1 MHLEQAPAEQ
11 PLPPTSSA
19 TDGARLRVL
28 AVLRTLRWAYA
39 HIGEVSPH
47 LGAASARLI
56 EQAAAVWPEAGELD
70 GLLGALFAL
79 DLSSGDARMAVLEA
93 ALAEAERLL
102 PEAAAPL
109 AAPPRAPRAGRS
121 EPEPRPAR
129 SDRAP
134 REDRPGRSDRPG
146 RERRGRG
153 EERPEGRVEARPE
166 PRAADERFEERG
178 DGRRRRERRPVEA
191 PTPLSPEEQAA
202 QALAAQLKAEESQ
215 RRALD
220 HELDDADGR
229 RRRARRQRLEV
240 AAPPPPP
247 EPLPLGHPEG
257 TGQPLSVLGLADPE
271 DLEALEAAG
280 VHSVADLLCQPPVQQ
295 VRVARGE
302 LEGSSREAAA
312 VWRGRVLC
320 RSLRLS
326 GHGRVWELALALHG
340 EVRLACRWVGRV
352 PRGWAQWEV
361 GAEVGVVGVLSD
373 TDDGLVLYQGEP
385 VGIDGRGSGVLPEY
399 DIPDVD
405 DVLVR
410 DLVAAGLERFAGALE
425 DILPASLLE
434 AQRLLSIDEAL
445 RDAHF
450 PANASGRGRVRMAFE
465 ELLLLQIG
473 VAWRAGKGQV
483 ERGHS
488 HKALHDGVGQL
499 EHQHSISLDDAQEA
513 AFCEIR
519 RDLLRPRPMVRLL
532 QGDVGAG
539 KGLVAL
545 FSAVVVANN
554 GGQVAVVAPDA
565 LAAERRFLYAE
576 GLLRSIGITA
586 LFVGDAPDHAQLDAI
601 RRGEAQV
608 VYGTAQLLQ
617 GDLGWKRLGLV
628 IAEER
633 GPYGTVTPGTI
644 RTKGTRPDLLVITR
658 APIPSSLACTVFGDF
673 DVSVVA
679 ATERPRVH
687 VEVMAATER
696 EKAYGHL
703 RTLLAAG
710 RQAYVAFPVQDGRDL
725 LSVQDALRMAKA
737 LQAEFLEG
745 AKVGVYCSAMS
756 REERSRVF
764 DDFQHRRIDVLVCTT
779 FIEDAPPVA
788 NAAGLV
794 VEYADLNDMIRLHRL
809 RTHVAYGNAAGL
821 CCFVMSDSPQAA
833 AREHAEL
840 VAGEVDG
847 FRLAEL
853 DLQNRGPSALLGE
866 RAAEMPEFLWA
877 DPPRDRELLLRAR
890 TEAFRL
896 IDGEP
901 ELRRLPAI
909 AAAVSHRWGEWLGE
923 ASPAGKGRK
932 GKAPDRAA
940 TRRRRRRRRR

>member
-1 MHLEQAPAEQ
+1 MHLEQATAEQ
-11 PLPPTSSA
+11 PLPPTSSV

-28 AVLRTLRWAYA
+28 AVLRTLRWAHA
-39 HIGEVSPH
+39 HLGEVGPH

-56 EQAAAVWPEAGELD
+56 DQAAESWPEAGDLD
-70 GLLGALFAL
+70 GLQGALFAL
-79 DLSSGDARMAVLEA
+79 DLSGGDARVAVLEA

-102 PEAAAPL
+102 PEAAAP
-109 AAPPRAPRAGRS
+109 AVQAPPARRPPRRARDEEREPRA
-121 EPEPRPAR
+121 A
-129 SDRAP
+129 
-134 REDRPGRSDRPG
+134 REDRPPRDDRP
-146 RERRGRG
+146 
-153 EERPEGRVEARPE
+153 ARPE
-166 PRAADERFEERG
+166 RPSREERSERQSRDDRAERPAREERG
-178 DGRRRRERRPVEA
+178 DGRADGRRRRERRPAEA
-191 PTPLSPEEQAA
+191 VAPLSPEELAA
-202 QALAAQLKAEESQ
+202 QALAAQAKAEETQ

-220 HELDDADGR
+220 SELDDADGR
-229 RRRARRQRLEV
+229 RRRARRQRVEL
-240 AAPPPPP
+240 APPPPP

-271 DLEALEAAG
+271 DLEALESAG

-295 VRVARGE
+295 LRVARGE
-302 LEGSSREAAA
+302 LDGSSREGAA
-312 VWRGRVLC
+312 VWRGRVLS

-326 GHGRVWELALALHG
+326 GHGRLWELALAMHG

-361 GAEVGVVGVLSD
+361 GAEVGVVGTLID

-410 DLVAAGLERFAGALE
+410 DLVAAALERYAGDLE

-434 AQRLLSIDEAL
+434 AQRLLPIDEAL

-483 ERGHS
+483 ERGQS

-576 GLLRSIGITA
+576 SLLRSIGITA
-586 LFVGDAPDHAQLDAI
+586 LYVGDAPDHAQLDAI

-608 VYGTAQLLQ
+608 VYGTAQILLS
-617 GDLGWKRLGLV
+617 DLGWKRLGLV

-679 ATERPRVH
+679 AAERPRVH

-809 RTHVAYGNAAGL
+809 RTHVAYGNAPGL
-821 CCFVMSDSPQAA
+821 CCFVMSDSSHAA

-853 DLQNRGPSALLGE
+853 DLQNRGPAALLGE

-890 TEAFRL
+890 AEAFRM

-909 AAAVSHRWGEWLGE
+909 ANAVSQRWGEWLGDGS
-923 ASPAGKGRK
+923 AAGKGRK

>member
-1 MHLEQAPAEQ
+1 MHLEQATEEQ
-11 PLPPTSSA
+11 PLPQSPVS
-19 TDGARLRVL
+19 TDGARLRLL
-28 AVLRTLRWAYA
+28 AVLRTLRWAHA
-39 HIGEVSPH
+39 HPAAPSPY
-47 LGAASARLI
+47 LGAASARLV
-56 EQAAAVWPEAGELD
+56 EQAAATWRDAADLD
-70 GLLGALFAL
+70 GLQGALFAL
-79 DLSSGDARMAVLEA
+79 DLSMGDARTAVLEA

-102 PEAAAPL
+102 PEEAGPPAP
-109 AAPPRAPRAGRS
+109 APRAHRAPRRGR
-121 EPEPRPAR
+121 EAEGQPE
-129 SDRAP
+129 RAP
-134 REDRPGRSDRPG
+134 RSR
-146 RERRGRG
+146 
-153 EERPEGRVEARPE
+153 EERPPREAREGR
-166 PRAADERFEERG
+166 G
-178 DGRRRRERRPVEA
+178 RRRERRPVEPA
-191 PTPLSPEEQAA
+191 VPLSPEEEAER
-202 QALAAQLKAEESQ
+202 ALAAQAKAEETQ

-220 HELDDADGR
+220 SELDDADGR
-229 RRRARRQRLEV
+229 RRRARRQRSEGGV
-240 AAPPPPP
+240 AAPPPPA
-247 EPLPLGHPEG
+247 LPLGHPEG
-257 TGQPLSVLGLADPE
+257 TGQSLAVLGIADPE
-271 DLEALEAAG
+271 DIEALEAAG
-280 VHSVADLLCQPPVQQ
+280 VHSIADLLCQAPVQQ
-295 VRVARGE
+295 QRVVRGE
-302 LEGSSREAAA
+302 LDGSSREGSA
-312 VWRGRVLC
+312 VWRGKVLC
-320 RSLRLS
+320 RSMRLS
-326 GHGRVWELALALHG
+326 GHGRVAELLLSMHG
-340 EVRLACRWVGRV
+340 EVTLACRWVGRL
-352 PRGWAQWEV
+352 PRGWDQWEV
-361 GAEVGVVGVLSD
+361 GAEVGVVGTLSD

-399 DIPDVD
+399 DLPDVD
-405 DVLVR
+405 DTLVR
-410 DLVAAGLERFAGALE
+410 DLVAASLERCAGQLE
-425 DILPASLLE
+425 DLLPAPLLD
-434 AQRLLSIDEAL
+434 AQRLLGIDEAL

-465 ELLLLQIG
+465 ERLLLQIG
-473 VAWRAGKGQV
+473 VAWRNGKGQV

-499 EHQHSISLDDAQEA
+499 DAQHSITLDDAQEA

-576 GLLRSIGITA
+576 GLLRSIGVTA
-586 LFVGDAPDHAQLDAI
+586 LYVGDAPDHAQLDAI

-608 VYGTAQLLQ
+608 VYGTAQILLS
-617 GDLGWKRLGLV
+617 DLGWKRLGLV

-633 GPYGTVTPGTI
+633 GPYGMVTPGSV
-644 RTKGTRPDLLVITR
+644 RVKGTRPDLLVITR

-679 ATERPRVH
+679 AKERPRVH
-687 VEVMAATER
+687 VEVMAAEDR
-696 EKAYGHL
+696 EKAYGHV
-703 RTLLAAG
+703 RTMLSAG

-737 LQAEFLEG
+737 LQAEFLAG

-788 NAAGLV
+788 NAAALV

-809 RTHVAYGNAAGL
+809 RTHVAYGNAPGL
-821 CCFVMSDSPQAA
+821 CCFVLSDSPHAA

-840 VAGEVDG
+840 VAGEIDG

-853 DLQNRGPSALLGE
+853 DLQNRGPAALLGE
-866 RAAEMPEFLWA
+866 RAAEMPEFIWA

-890 TEAFRL
+890 AEAFRL

-909 AAAVSHRWGEWLGE
+909 ANAVSQRWGEWLGDGS
-923 ASPAGKGRK
+923 AAGKGRK